1 MKPPSIGP
9 KTVAAPPI
17 TTATR
22 NSIESWNV
30 PTLVASAEP
39 RREHRQRP
47 GGAGVERAQRERGHL
62 HLGEVDA
69 DGLRRGFV
77 VAHGDER
84 PAEAATRHEE
94 DDEQQ
99 QQSDRRA

>member
-30 PTLVASAEP
+30 STLVGV
-39 RREHRQRP
+39 RRAGHEHRQRP
-47 GGAGVERAQRERGHL
+47 GRAGVQRAERERRHL
-62 HLGEVDA
+62 HLGEIDA
-69 DGLRRGFV
+69 DGLGRGLV
-77 VAHGDER
+77 VAHRDER
-84 PAEAATRHEE
+84 TAEAAAHHE
-94 DDEQQ
+94 
-99 QQSDRRA
+99 

>member
-30 PTLVASAEP
+30 STLVASAE
-39 RREHRQRP
+39 RVDEHRQRP
-47 GGAGVERAQRERGHL
+47 GGAGVQRAQRERGHL

-69 DGLRRGFV
+69 DGLGRGLV
-77 VAHGDER
+77 VAHRDER
-84 PAEAATRHEE
+84 PAEAATRHDEDGEE
-94 DDEQQ
+94 Q